1 MLSIFMLDLK
11 SLMGVLVW
19 GDLALA
25 FLAFGYLKY
34 HSAIDDKFP
43 IRIFGFTKL
52 TQALSW

>member
-1 MLSIFMLDLK
+1 MLDLK

-34 HSAIDDKFP
+34 HSAIDDKRP
-43 IRIFGFTKL
+43 S
-52 TQALSW
+52 ALSNKNIGSK